1 MGHTGSKWRITS
13 MNKRE
18 DLIEELNQLLKGT
31 HMGAFIFEDLHE
43 KIMDPELAMEF
54 ANYLRILKRHE
65 QLLTRH
71 IVQLEGDPLDT
82 SGIKG
87 TMADLMSMMKN
98 LTLANDEQVLE
109 EALKSIEMG
118 QKALRDFDDR
128 HFNMSENLCKEL
140 SIMKDDYS
148 IIHHSLHKF
157 ITAMK

>member
-1 MGHTGSKWRITS
+1 
-13 MNKRE
+13 
-18 DLIEELNQLLKGT
+18 
-31 HMGAFIFEDLHE
+31 
-43 KIMDPELAMEF
+43 
-54 ANYLRILKRHE
+54 
-65 QLLTRH
+65 
-71 IVQLEGDPLDT
+71 
-82 SGIKG
+82 
-87 TMADLMSMMKN
+87 MKN